1 MIHDQLLEH
10 LQSNDIRQR
19 LLLEPDLTLQKATG
33 LAIQLES
40 ATEHAKIMTSDRDA
54 PVRAVQVKSH
64 HAGNTVHVQL
74 LPPLLLPVSHVSDAV
89 ETSTYLTQ
97 HNILLENFIVNYAT
111 RRDILRECA
120 IQLHRVM
127 CVRCKCMTSKYCTW

>member
-40 ATEHAKIMTSDRDA
+40 ATEHAKRMTSDRDA

-64 HAGNTVHVQL
+64 HARGKHHSRPAAAPASSSRKL
-74 LPPLLLPVSHVSDAV
+74 C
-89 ETSTYLTQ
+89 
-97 HNILLENFIVNYAT
+97 F
-111 RRDILRECA
+111 
-120 IQLHRVM
+120 
-127 CVRCKCMTSKYCTW
+127 RCGSNKHLANSAQYPA